1 MGYAVVHLEKGK
13 GADSGMSAHIERT
26 IQPANADKKRTHLNR
41 ELIQFPPGVKNRTQ
55 AIVRRL
61 ETAGIKRKI
70 ASNQVRV
77 IRILLTGTNEDMKRI
92 EHEGNLEEWCKD
104 NLSWLRTTY
113 GENNV
118 VSAVLHMDEKT
129 PHIHATIIPIVTS
142 ERRKAKREQKEGKR
156 QYRKKKPQTVRL
168 CADDV
173 MTRAN
178 LKHYQN
184 TYAEAMNK
192 YGLQRGIEGSE
203 ARHVST
209 SKYYKELIN
218 QQESIQENIGNL
230 LRQEKGV
237 QEQLKQAKKEVN
249 TEKLK
254 GVAVNATTNIVEGMI
269 SVLGSGKT
277 KRLEQENAQLK
288 QQLIVQQ
295 NIVNTQSY
303 TIESLKT
310 KHTNDI
316 ARYNNILNRIFN
328 FFPEVN
334 AMESII
340 EECETMGLEDNKTRL
355 LIHGSPIRF
364 TGSLYSKEY
373 SRHFETEDSI
383 VRVKQLPEH
392 KNKFHLCIDGISA
405 IEWFR
410 EKYQELR
417 QALGFSR
424 EEDSTNRGIR
434 R

>member
-13 GADSGMSAHIERT
+13 GSDSGMSAHIERT

-41 ELIQFPPGVKNRTQ
+41 ELIQFPTGVKNRTQ
-55 AIVRRL
+55 AIVHRL

-92 EHEGNLEEWCKD
+92 EHEGNLGEWCKD

-156 QYRKKKPQTVRL
+156 QYRKKSSQPVRL

-209 SKYYKELIN
+209 SEYYKELIN
-218 QQESIQENIGNL
+218 QQESIQENIDNL

-254 GVAVNATTNIVEGMI
+254 GAAVNATTNIVEGI
-269 SVLGSGKT
+269 SSVLGSGKT
-277 KRLEQENAQLK
+277 KRLEQENTRLK
-288 QQLIVQQ
+288 QQLIAQQ
-295 NIVNTQSY
+295 NIVNTRCY
-303 TIESLKT
+303 EIESLKT
-310 KHTNDI
+310 EHTNDI
-316 ARYNNILNRIFN
+316 ARYDNILNRIFN

-340 EECETMGLEDNKTRL
+340 EECETMGLEDYKTRL

-410 EKYQELR
+410 EKYQELK
-417 QALGFSR
+417 QALGFSH
-424 EEDSTNRGIR
+424 EEDSTNRGLR

>member
-13 GADSGMSAHIERT
+13 GSDSGMSAHIERT

-41 ELIQFPPGVKNRTQ
+41 ELIQFPTGVKNRTQ
-55 AIVRRL
+55 AIVHRL

-209 SKYYKELIN
+209 SEYYKELIN

-237 QEQLKQAKKEVN
+237 QEQLKQAKKEIN

-254 GVAVNATTNIVEGMI
+254 GAAVNATTNIVEGI
-269 SVLGSGKT
+269 SSVLGSGKT
-277 KRLEQENAQLK
+277 KRLEQENTRLK
-288 QQLIVQQ
+288 QQLIAQQ
-295 NIVNTQSY
+295 NIINTRSY
-303 TIESLKT
+303 EVESLKAE
-310 KHTNDI
+310 HTNDI

-424 EEDSTNRGIR
+424 EENNRGLR
-434 R
+434 K

>member
-41 ELIQFPPGVKNRTQ
+41 ELIQFPTGVKNRTQ
-55 AIVRRL
+55 AIVHRL

-192 YGLQRGIEGSE
+192 YGLQRGVEGSE

-209 SKYYKELIN
+209 SEYYKELIN

-237 QEQLKQAKKEVN
+237 QEQLKQAKKEIN

-254 GVAVNATTNIVEGMI
+254 GAAVNATTNIVEGI
-269 SVLGSGKT
+269 SSVLGSGKT
-277 KRLEQENAQLK
+277 KRLEQENTRLK
-288 QQLIVQQ
+288 QQLIAQQ
-295 NIVNTQSY
+295 NIINTRSY
-303 TIESLKT
+303 EIESLKAE
-310 KHTNDI
+310 HTNDI

-424 EEDSTNRGIR
+424 EENNRGLR
-434 R
+434 K

>member
-13 GADSGMSAHIERT
+13 GSDSGMSAHIERT
-26 IQPANADKKRTHLNR
+26 IQPANADNKRTHLNR
-41 ELIQFPPGVKNRTQ
+41 ELIQFPTGVKNRTQ
-55 AIVRRL
+55 AIVHRL

-156 QYRKKKPQTVRL
+156 QYRKKKPQTDRL

-192 YGLQRGIEGSE
+192 YGLQRGVEGSE

-209 SKYYKELIN
+209 SEYYKELIN

-237 QEQLKQAKKEVN
+237 QEQLKQAKKEIN

-254 GVAVNATTNIVEGMI
+254 GAAVNATTNIVEGI
-269 SVLGSGKT
+269 SSVLGSGKT
-277 KRLEQENAQLK
+277 KRLEQENTRLK
-288 QQLIVQQ
+288 QQLIAQQ
-295 NIVNTQSY
+295 NIINTRSY
-303 TIESLKT
+303 EVESLKAE
-310 KHTNDI
+310 HTNDI

-424 EEDSTNRGIR
+424 EENNRGLR
-434 R
+434 K

>member
-13 GADSGMSAHIERT
+13 GSDSGMSAHIERT

-41 ELIQFPPGVKNRTQ
+41 ELIQFPTGVKNRTQ
-55 AIVRRL
+55 AIVHRL

-209 SKYYKELIN
+209 SEYYKELIN

-237 QEQLKQAKKEVN
+237 QEQLKQAKKEIN

-254 GVAVNATTNIVEGMI
+254 GAAVNATTNIVEGI
-269 SVLGSGKT
+269 SSVLGSGKT
-277 KRLEQENAQLK
+277 KRLEQENTRLK
-288 QQLIVQQ
+288 QQLIAQQ
-295 NIVNTQSY
+295 NIINTRSY
-303 TIESLKT
+303 EVESLKAE
-310 KHTNDI
+310 HTNDI

-410 EKYQELR
+410 EKYQELK
-417 QALGFSR
+417 QALGFSH
-424 EEDSTNRGIR
+424 EEDSTNRGLR